1 MIKSFSH
8 KGLEVFFRTGSTK
21 GIQAKHADRLS
32 RMLDRLDAAAE
43 VRDMNAPGY
52 DLHPLKGTL
61 AGHWSVKV
69 SGNWRMTFRMEN
81 GNAYIV
87 NYQDYH

>member
-1 MIKSFSH
+1 MIKSFDH
-8 KGLEVFFRTGSTK
+8 KGLEVFFKTGSTK
-21 GIQAKHADRLS
+21 GIQAKHAGRLGM
-32 RMLDRLDAAAE
+32 MLDRLDAAAE

-52 DLHPLKGTL
+52 DLHPLKGKL

-69 SGNWRMTFRMEN
+69 SGNWRMTFRLEN
-81 GNAYIV
+81 GNAYVV

>member
-1 MIKSFSH
+1 MIMSFSH

-21 GIQAKHADRLS
+21 GIQSKHADRLG

-52 DLHPLKGTL
+52 DLHPLKGNL
-61 AGHWSVKV
+61 SGHWSVKV
-69 SGNWRMTFRMEN
+69 SGNWRMTFRLEN
-81 GNAYIV
+81 GNAYVV

>member
-1 MIKSFSH
+1 MIKSFDH
-8 KGLEVFFRTGSTK
+8 KGLEVFFKTGSTK
-21 GIQAKHADRLS
+21 GIQAKHRGRLDRI
-32 RMLDRLDAAAE
+32 LDRLDAAAE
-43 VRDMNAPGY
+43 VRDMDAPGY
-52 DLHPLKGTL
+52 DLHPLKGSL

-69 SGNWRMTFRMEN
+69 SGNWRVTFRIEE

>member
-8 KGLEVFFRTGSTK
+8 KGLEDFFYDGNTK
-21 GIQAKHADRLS
+21 GIQAKHADKLRY
-32 RMLDRLDAAAE
+32 RLDRLNNAE
-43 VRDMNAPGY
+43 AISDMDVPGY
-52 DLHPLKGTL
+52 NLHQLKGDL
-61 AGHWSVKV
+61 KGHWAINV
-69 SGNWRMTFRMEN
+69 SGNWRMTFRFDG

>member
-8 KGLEVFFRTGSTK
+8 KGLEAFFLTGSTR
-21 GIQAKHADRLS
+21 GIQAKHSNKLA
-32 RMLDRLDAAAE
+32 RMLDRLDAAVDAQ
-43 VRDMNAPGY
+43 DMNAPGY
-52 DLHPLKGTL
+52 DLHSLKGNL

-69 SGNWRMTFRMEN
+69 SGNWRLTFRFE
-81 GNAYIV
+81 GEHAYVV

>member
-8 KGLEVFFRTGSTK
+8 KGLEVFFETGSTK
-21 GIQAKHADRLS
+21 GIQVKHADRLG

-52 DLHPLKGTL
+52 DLHPLKGKLT
-61 AGHWSVKV
+61 GHWSVKV

>member
-1 MIKSFSH
+1 MIKSFSN
-8 KGLEVFFRTGSTK
+8 KGLEVFFKTGSTK
-21 GIQAKHADRLS
+21 GIQAKHADRLG
-32 RMLDRLDAAAE
+32 RMLDRLDAAVE

-52 DLHPLKGTL
+52 DLHPLKGKH
-61 AGHWSVKV
+61 AGHWSAKV

-81 GNAYIV
+81 GNAYVV